1 METNRFAPIAAF
13 KSPFAKLNHHEKL
26 RNKIGAGSPNQQ
38 TTRWLSNGDT
48 ALWQAISNFGL
59 HAQIHTASLI
69 APLSWGR
76 TIPDQA
82 DQADQAFLISLAL
95 HALRWIRQ
103 DDGKG
108 IRMPTAQGIKL
119 QRMP

>member
-1 METNRFAPIAAF
+1 METNHFAPIAAF

-26 RNKIGAGSPNQQ
+26 RNKIGDAVQIIS
-38 TTRWLSNGDT
+38 TRWLSNGDT

-82 DQADQAFLISLAL
+82 DQADQAFLILISLAL
-95 HALRWIRQ
+95 HALDQTR
-103 DDGKG
+103 
-108 IRMPTAQGIKL
+108 
-119 QRMP
+119 

>member
-1 METNRFAPIAAF
+1 MQS
-13 KSPFAKLNHHEKL
+13 KSRK
-26 RNKIGAGSPNQQ
+26 QQ
-38 TTRWLSNGDT
+38 D
-48 ALWQAISNFGL
+48 GL
-59 HAQIHTASLI
+59 VMGTQPCGRQLATLGYTHKYTQPH
-69 APLSWGR
+69 LSWGR

-108 IRMPTAQGIKL
+108 IR
-119 QRMP
+119 

>member
-13 KSPFAKLNHHEKL
+13 KLPFAKLNHHEKL

-82 DQADQAFLISLAL
+82 DQAPDQAFLISLAL

-108 IRMPTAQGIKL
+108 IR
-119 QRMP
+119 

>member
-26 RNKIGAGSPNQQ
+26 RNKIRACSPNQQ

-59 HAQIHTASLI
+59 HAQIHTAPLI
-69 APLSWGR
+69 APLSLGR
-76 TIPDQA
+76 TIVL
-82 DQADQAFLISLAL
+82 ADQAFLISLAL
-95 HALRWIRQ
+95 HALDQTR
-103 DDGKG
+103 
-108 IRMPTAQGIKL
+108 
-119 QRMP
+119 

>member
-26 RNKIGAGSPNQQ
+26 RNKIGACSPNQQ

-108 IRMPTAQGIKL
+108 IR
-119 QRMP
+119 